1 MVCGMCF
8 GINILSLFHLATLIT
23 LIQNEN
29 GASVTFP
36 DFSSLCLKLKIG
48 TNTPKNKGVLLKDPF
63 HINSVSC
70 FSMGRPGRVLYLQ
83 MALDWTLVRPGAG
96 QP

>member
-1 MVCGMCF
+1 M
-8 GINILSLFHLATLIT
+8 SLFHLATLIT